1 MRYAQSRYTFKKL
14 PSLGVGKDRDVTPRS
29 HQAHEGALIE
39 CLLQAKLPHL
49 DR

>member
-1 MRYAQSRYTFKKL
+1 MRCAQSRDTFEKL
-14 PSLGVGKDRDVTPRS
+14 PSLGVGKDSDVTPRG
-29 HQAHEGALIE
+29 HQADEAVLIE